1 MKRST
6 IKFIN
11 NNYSNNFRS
20 VVLQL
25 HLKNSKLIYLTFS
38 LSRLKTIFNI
48 SHTKRK
54 AACSFLI
61 PIILLLQVSQ
71 QFYKQKKVQAMLQ
84 EHLQLFVW
92 MNHLKIAIIMRVNPR
107 RKRMETMQISM
118 SMKNIMISAH
128 FLHPLFFHNSLQLS
142 KGKNSMEQLLTYQKR
157 TGMKGLIPN
166 RKHIRNCVQI
176 RTRCLKK
183 TKSGKNTGPYL
194 RD

>member
-1 MKRST
+1 MWWMEKLQQTSQWNMKTKRESRSNKTWRIKGIMVNKWKSMRRST
-6 IKFIN
+6 TEFIN

-107 RKRMETMQISM
+107 RKRMETM
-118 SMKNIMISAH
+118 
-128 FLHPLFFHNSLQLS
+128 
-142 KGKNSMEQLLTYQKR
+142 
-157 TGMKGLIPN
+157 
-166 RKHIRNCVQI
+166 
-176 RTRCLKK
+176 
-183 TKSGKNTGPYL
+183 
-194 RD
+194 